1 MKKYTN
7 KILIIT
13 LIIAAVLMSVIGTVE
28 IRKAYHTGQIKKTE
42 EIMKQPRGTGS
53 QKIIIEADTVMVVNA
68 ETETDE

>member
-13 LIIAAVLMSVIGTVE
+13 LITAAVLMVVIGTVE
-28 IRKAYHTGQIKKTE
+28 IRKAYHNGKIKTTE
-42 EIMKQPRGTGS
+42 ELIKQHQGTGS

>member
-28 IRKAYHTGQIKKTE
+28 IRKAYHNGQIKKTE